1 MNAGFAGRFGTSH
14 ATSYGPIVAATAVG
28 SDEELGPRW
37 LDVSARKC
45 LSGDRGGGGTRG
57 LVVEGAVE
65 AFGNGYVGTGV
76 DTAFHF

>member
-1 MNAGFAGRFGTSH
+1 MERHTP
-14 ATSYGPIVAATAVG
+14 TSYGPIVAATAVG

-37 LDVSARKC
+37 LDVSAREC
-45 LSGDRGGGGTRG
+45 LSGDRGGAAAAARAW